1 MFEEYSG
8 YRQAVRLSLWFAVW
22 LSLGLLFQQV
32 LLLLLIGALI
42 LLGYHYR
49 HLSRLAHWL
58 WKDRR
63 LTPPHGS
70 GSWEPIFNGIYRL
83 QGKNRRRRSQ
93 LARLLSRFREGAE
106 ALPDA
111 AVVLGPEGEIAWCN
125 KLAELH
131 LGIHWPKDSG
141 QRIDNLIRLPK
152 FSKYLHSKRYDD
164 PIEITSSASSSWLLE
179 VRIMA
184 YGDNQKLLLARD
196 VTRLRQLE
204 QMRRDFVA
212 NVSHELKT
220 PLTVLQG
227 YLEMMAMMPNI
238 DGKQV
243 QAMSDQTE
251 RMKSLVEQLLTLS
264 KIEVG
269 TQVDPSM
276 RVGMSGLLLQLKEE
290 ASALSD
296 GRHHIT
302 FDVDE
307 ELDIGGDELQIRSA
321 CANLIQ
327 NAIHYSPQ
335 GSSIRVRWFKY
346 GDVARFEVDDS
357 GDGIA
362 LEHIPRLTER
372 FYRVDRARSRQT
384 GGSGL
389 GLAIV
394 KHALSHHNSELE
406 IHSKLGEG
414 STFGFSIP
422 ANLIASSKRERA

>member
-8 YRQAVRLSLWFAVW
+8 YRLAGRLAIWFSLWG
-22 LSLGLLFQQV
+22 LLGLLLDQ
-32 LLLLLIGALI
+32 LTLLLLIGTWV

-111 AVVLGPEGEIAWCN
+111 AVVMGHEGQIAWCN

-131 LGIHWPKDSG
+131 LGIHWPQDAG
-141 QRIDNLIRLPK
+141 QRIDNLIRYPA
-152 FSKYLHSKRYDD
+152 FSTYLHSNHYDD
-164 PIEITSSASSSWLLE
+164 PIEMASSASESRLLE
-179 VRIMA
+179 IRIMA

-204 QMRRDFVA
+204 AMRRDFVA

-227 YLEMMAMMPNI
+227 YLEMMAMSPAM
-238 DGKQV
+238 DAKQV
-243 QAMSDQTE
+243 SAMTDQTQ
-251 RMKSLVEQLLTLS
+251 RMKSLVDQLLTLS
-264 KIEVG
+264 KIEVS
-269 TQVDPSM
+269 TQVDPEHRIDM
-276 RVGMSGLLLQLKEE
+276 TEVLNQVHGE
-290 ASALSD
+290 AQALSA
-296 GRHHIT
+296 GKHQLVLNIEPGLHMY
-302 FDVDE
+302 
-307 ELDIGGDELQIRSA
+307 GDELQIRSA
-321 CANLIQ
+321 CANLVQ
-327 NAIHYSPQ
+327 NAVHYSPAGTEVRISWQ
-335 GSSIRVRWFKY
+335 RV
-346 GDVARFEVDDS
+346 GDVGRFEVQDC

-394 KHALSHHNSELE
+394 KHALNHHNSQLD
-406 IHSKLGEG
+406 IRSTVGKG

-422 ANLIASSKRERA
+422 ANLIVVQQTEQA

>member
-8 YRQAVRLSLWFAVW
+8 YRLAGRLALWFSLWAVV
-22 LSLGLLFQQV
+22 GLLVGQ
-32 LLLLLIGALI
+32 LLLLLFAGSLV

-111 AVVLGPEGEIAWCN
+111 AVVMGHEGEIAWCN

-131 LGIHWPKDSG
+131 LGIHWPQDAG
-141 QRIDNLIRLPK
+141 QRIDNLIRYPK
-152 FSKYLHSKRYDD
+152 FSKYLHNNRYDE
-164 PIEITSSASSSWLLE
+164 PIEMASAASDARLLE
-179 VRIMA
+179 IRIMA

-227 YLEMMAMMPNI
+227 YLEIMSMMPAQ
-238 DGKQV
+238 DEKQV
-243 QAMSDQTE
+243 QAMTDQTL
-251 RMKSLVEQLLTLS
+251 RMKGLVDQLLTLS
-264 KIEVG
+264 KIEVS
-269 TQVDPSM
+269 TEVDPARRIAM
-276 RVGMSGLLLQLKEE
+276 GLLLEQVAEE
-290 ASALSD
+290 ARAVSA
-296 GRHHIT
+296 GRHTISVEI
-302 FDVDE
+302 DPA
-307 ELDIGGDELQIRSA
+307 LDMFGDELQIRSA
-321 CANLIQ
+321 CANLVQ
-327 NAIHYSPQ
+327 NAVNYTPEGGQ
-335 GSSIRVRWFKY
+335 IRVSWRHRE
-346 GDVARFEVDDS
+346 GVGRFEVQDS
-357 GDGIA
+357 GEGIA
-362 LEHIPRLTER
+362 PEHLPRLTER

-394 KHALSHHNSELE
+394 KHALNHHNSHLE
-406 IHSKLGEG
+406 IQSVPGEG

-422 ANLIASSKRERA
+422 SNLISAQQPARA

>member
-8 YRQAVRLSLWFAVW
+8 YRLAGRLALWFSLWAI
-22 LSLGLLFQQV
+22 LGLLLDQF
-32 LLLLLIGALI
+32 LLLLLVGALV

-111 AVVLGPEGEIAWCN
+111 AVVMGHEGEIAWCN

-131 LGIHWPKDSG
+131 LGIHWPQDAG
-141 QRIDNLIRLPK
+141 QRIDNLMRHPK
-152 FSKYLHSKRYDD
+152 FSKYLHSNRYDD
-164 PIEITSSASSSWLLE
+164 PIEMVSAASDSRLLE
-179 VRIMA
+179 IRIMA

-227 YLEMMAMMPNI
+227 YLEIMSMMP
-238 DGKQV
+238 DQDEKQV
-243 QAMSDQTE
+243 KAMSDQTY
-251 RMKSLVEQLLTLS
+251 RMKSLVDQLLTLS
-264 KIEVG
+264 KIEVS
-269 TQVDPSM
+269 TEVDPARRIVMSQLLEQIAEEAEA
-276 RVGMSGLLLQLKEE
+276 MSG
-290 ASALSD
+290 
-296 GRHHIT
+296 GRHRIR
-302 FDVDE
+302 FDIDKS
-307 ELDIGGDELQIRSA
+307 LDMYGDELQIRSA
-321 CANLIQ
+321 CANLVQ
-327 NAIHYSPQ
+327 NAVHYTPE
-335 GSSIRVRWFKY
+335 GGEIRVRWHRQE
-346 GDVARFEVDDS
+346 DVARFEVKDS
-357 GDGIA
+357 GEGIA
-362 LEHIPRLTER
+362 PEHLPRLTER

-394 KHALSHHNSELE
+394 KHSLNHHNSHLE
-406 IHSKLGEG
+406 IQSTLGKG
-414 STFGFSIP
+414 STFGFSVP
-422 ANLIASSKRERA
+422 SNLIAQQQHERV